1 MKQNEPPIDPP
12 DDGYFDDEER
22 EKAERRKDEED
33 DAAYDRWRETVGG
46 KDTLPKNAEDVVYQ
60 VWQVVS
66 GDGSCY
72 VVNQEPIAIAIVEEY
87 VHNMTDQIQKEKDAL
102 YAEVARLRDGMVSDK
117 EWLAM
122 YGDEIAKLRGEIAKL
137 RAERKE
143 LIQAGN
149 TMRAFILEWRDCL
162 DGVQMTEEGFVC
174 DCGIGRWNRAQAE
187 KGE

>member
-22 EKAERRKDEED
+22 ERAERRKDEED

-87 VHNMTDQIQKEKDAL
+87 VHNMTDQIQKERDAL
-102 YAEVARLRDGMVSDK
+102 YAEVARLRADNDEIDEVCTKHQLEIYRLEAENAKLTRMVAEQLLVIDGMK
-117 EWLAM
+117 E
-122 YGDEIAKLRGEIAKL
+122 IV
-137 RAERKE
+137 RK
-143 LIQAGN
+143 
-149 TMRAFILEWRDCL
+149 
-162 DGVQMTEEGFVC
+162 
-174 DCGIGRWNRAQAE
+174 
-187 KGE
+187 K